1 MCLLVVCSPDST
13 PKKKDLECASCN
25 NPHGFGYAVIT
36 PKGIVTGRSMSAKKL
51 IKEFLAVRKEFPA
64 SYAMFHARYAT
75 HGVKNEENCHPFKVP
90 SNPDTYLAHNGILDI
105 KISAGDR
112 RSDTRIFAED
122 TLPSMGGVVALDDDH
137 VWTMVS
143 KWAMGS
149 KIAILTLDPAA
160 KDQCYIVNED
170 AGHWDNDGMWWSNHT
185 YCATTYASTSYSA
198 ATSNSNTWSSFID
211 YEKDTKK
218 PVDGHEVYECP
229 TCQAVAYEDAN
240 PYYCEMC
247 YTCWDCDGVYGDSCL
262 CYTPEAQRYD
272 YAKKSSQ
279 GKGWYYDKYF
289 DFGK

>member
-36 PKGIVTGRSMSAKKL
+36 PNGIVTGRSMSSKKL
-51 IKEFLAVRKEFPA
+51 IREFLAVRKEFPN
-64 SYAMFHARYAT
+64 SWAMFHARYAT

-90 SNPDTYLAHNGILDI
+90 SNPNTYLAHNGILDI
-105 KISAGDR
+105 AIKAGDK

-122 TLPSMGGVVALDDDH
+122 TLPAMGGVTALDDDH
-137 VWTMVS
+137 VWKMVS
-143 KWAMGS
+143 KWSLGS
-149 KIAILTLDPAA
+149 KIVVFTLDPNA
-160 KDQCYIVNED
+160 KEQCYIINED
-170 AGHWDNDGMWWSNHT
+170 AGHWDNEGMWWSNNGYKPST
-185 YCATTYASTSYSA
+185 ASS
-198 ATSNSNTWSSFID
+198 WSSFID
-211 YEKDTKK
+211 YDKDTKK
-218 PVDGHEVYECP
+218 YEPINEVVGEDIYECSS
-229 TCQAVAYEDAN
+229 CQAVAYEDAN

-247 YTCWDCDGVYGDSCL
+247 YTCWDCNGVYGDSCL
-262 CYTPEAQRYD
+262 CFTPSATRYD